1 MNLKDVKNQLILMDI
16 DNKIRFF
23 KVVPDDGTIRIK
35 IDKKY
40 LYDLFKEDP
49 YKEEIKAYFEEGW
62 HLIVRTENEHFK
74 YLYHEGVI
82 AEQSGKYPVK
92 NGVLEFNVLGAKLLG
107 FGEPN

>member
-1 MNLKDVKNQLILMDI
+1 MEI

-49 YKEEIKAYFEEGW
+49 YIKVKEIK
-62 HLIVRTENEHFK
+62 ICPIK
-74 YLYHEGVI
+74 
-82 AEQSGKYPVK
+82 P
-92 NGVLEFNVLGAKLLG
+92 
-107 FGEPN
+107 